1 MVKPGPL
8 WVAGISSG
16 GEHSAAEQL
25 EGRFLGRAV
34 PFSPAEYTHTH
45 ARTHAHAHTHT
56 HAQQGQGQV
65 ILDWYSDTRALPV
78 HNS

>member
-8 WVAGISSG
+8 WVAGTSSG

-34 PFSPAEYTHTH
+34 PFSPAKYTHTH
-45 ARTHAHAHTHT
+45 ARTHTRTHTHT
-56 HAQQGQGQV
+56 HNKDRDRLYWTGIQTPGLCQF
-65 ILDWYSDTRALPV
+65 I
-78 HNS
+78 